1 MSKIGIMG
9 GTFNPIHIGHLM
21 LAEYAREE
29 MGLDEV
35 WFIPTGVS
43 YRKAAA
49 ARDAG
54 MPSAG
59 ERLEMTALALEG
71 NPRFRCLD
79 LEVKREGATYT
90 CETLEE
96 LRENDPENT
105 YFFLCGADCLYTIET
120 WRSPER
126 IFANCTLVASVRG
139 DADLTDMTDKKK
151 QLEEKYRAQGA
162 QIVLLPFRNLELS
175 STDIRNR
182 VKKEESIRYMVP
194 ENVRF
199 YIEKKGFYRDDRS

>member
-49 ARDAG
+49 RDAG
-54 MPSAG
+54 MPSAK
-59 ERLEMTALALEG
+59 ERMEMTALALEG

-90 CETLEE
+90 YETLEE
-96 LRENDPENT
+96 LRENNPENM
-105 YFFLCGADCLYTIET
+105 YFFLCGADCLYTIGN
-120 WRSPER
+120 WYKPER
-126 IFANCTLVASVRG
+126 IFASCVLVAAVRG
-139 DADLTDMTDKKK
+139 EADLSDMQEIKRR
-151 QLEEKYRAQGA
+151 LEAQYQGK
-162 QIVLLPFRNLELS
+162 IFLLPFRNLQIS
-175 STDIRNR
+175 STDIRAR
-182 VKKEESIRYMVP
+182 VQEGKSIRYMVP
-194 ENVRF
+194 EPVRDF
-199 YIEKKGFYRDDRS
+199 IETKGFYENDRA